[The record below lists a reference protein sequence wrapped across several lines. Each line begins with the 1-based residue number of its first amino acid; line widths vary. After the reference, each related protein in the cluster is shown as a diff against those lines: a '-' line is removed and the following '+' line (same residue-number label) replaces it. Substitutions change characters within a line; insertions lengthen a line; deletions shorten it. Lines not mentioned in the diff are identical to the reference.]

1 MFSEQNMWI
10 LHDGPSE
17 PIYMLLTALGSWF
30 QELHEEVLVYDQGF
44 WQKNHALYEEIQ
56 KANWKDVILK
66 DKFKKAI
73 QGDIEDF
80 FKSEAVYKELAVPWK
95 VSQCSRHIEI
105 LIRSPFTERTHMWV
119 QYSSS

>member
-1 MFSEQNMWI
+1 MFFEQNTWI

-17 PIYMLLTALGSWF
+17 PIYMLLTAVGSWF

-56 KANWKDVILK
+56 KAHWKDVILK

-95 VSQCSRHIEI
+95 VSKCSRHI
-105 LIRSPFTERTHMWV
+105 
-119 QYSSS
+119 